1 MAALQV
7 GSYGWSQ
14 KAAPY
19 NPEPDL
25 VNWFVQQEKLSFVA
39 MCLAEDEPPP
49 RGEKMRSPRA
59 ELAGA
64 IEHARISVGA
74 GISRSWPESAYIF
87 TAGLVCGVCSVTFFF
102 PPKPHGPCLFVVLEM
117 L

>member
-25 VNWFVQQEKLSFVA
+25 VNWFVQQEKFSFVA

-59 ELAGA
+59 DLAGA
-64 IEHARISVGA
+64 IEHARIS
-74 GISRSWPESAYIF
+74 
-87 TAGLVCGVCSVTFFF
+87 LVCGVCLVPFF
-102 PPKPHGPCLFVVLEM
+102 PPKNLAGHVYLLYLLEM
-117 L
+117 M